1 MKRILE
7 HLDKVFHL
15 IYRLSV
21 ILAEVT
27 LVAMV
32 LIIGTNVF
40 MRYVLNSGLK
50 WGEEISLVLVIWFSF
65 IAMAIGVRKNLHI
78 SIHLF
83 RRSVP
88 MLDLI
93 LDKLKA
99 LVAVFVGGVIFVYGN
114 VILQFMSRSILP
126 ATQLPSSVMYAILPL
141 SSGLIIY
148 EGITDLIG
156 YDTTKSDHDEEE
168 EADHA

>member
-1 MKRILE
+1 MKRILDL
-7 HLDKVFHL
+7 LDRLFHL
-15 IYRLSV
+15 LYRFSIL
-21 ILAEVT
+21 LAEVT

-32 LIIGTNVF
+32 LIIGVNVF
-40 MRYVLNSGLK
+40 MRYVLSSGLK

-83 RRSVP
+83 RRPVP
-88 MLDLI
+88 LLDTI

-99 LVAVFVGGVIFVYGN
+99 ATAVFVGMVIFWYGN
-114 VILQFMSRSILP
+114 IILQFMSRSILP
-126 ATQLPSSVMYAILPL
+126 ATRLPSSVMYAILPL
-141 SSGLIIY
+141 SAVLIIY
-148 EGITDLIG
+148 EGVTDLFG
-156 YDTTKSDHDEEE
+156 YDTSIHDHDTDE